1 MNNNIH
7 NRLSEFLSDSQI
19 LINEPMK
26 NHTTFKVG
34 GPADFLVNPNSE
46 DELIGVLS
54 LCKEASVPF
63 YIIGNGSDLLVSD
76 KGFRGVIIRFLENYS
91 EINVFEEKIKAQSG
105 ALLKNVSLKA
115 LEAGLTGLEFAF
127 GIPGTIGGACVMNA
141 GAYDSE
147 LKNVIESV
155 RVLTKEHEI
164 RVFSCE
170 EMEFGYRTSRISKE
184 NDIVLEAVFSLKK
197 GDTAQIKAKMD
208 DFQSRRKSKQPL
220 EYPSAGSTF
229 KRPEGYFAGKLIQ
242 EAGLSGFR
250 IGGACVSEKHCGFV
264 INAGNATAKDVYD
277 VIKGVQERVFR
288 NSGVNLSP
296 EIKFL
301 GEF

>member
-1 MNNNIH
+1 MNNSIH